1 MSLRLVLSRLWQR
14 QVPVR
19 LQTGMPE
26 CGHACLAMIASFYGK
41 SWSLEELRERFPPPS
56 RGTSV
61 SYLTKMARELGLDA
75 RVFRA
80 EPRHVAEMVLPC
92 VIHWDALHFVV
103 LEACDNGGYR
113 IVDPMVGRVNISSSE
128 FDKRFTGIAVQM
140 VPGAKFLDMH
150 PRKQNALP
158 LLAEGLKG
166 KSRLILSVAVLAL
179 VLEVLGLTSP
189 LLIQAVTDSIIPHND
204 VSLLVILVSFFALA
218 CVLQLGA
225 ALARSSLLIRLG
237 EELTVRWNAIVCS
250 RLLGQPY
257 LFFLQRPI
265 GDIKTRFNSIEEV
278 QRMVTH
284 RFIAG
289 ILDGFTAI
297 FTLAIIV
304 FYSGRLAVLTFSF
317 TAVYGL
323 WRFATLPRLLYATE
337 CRIKA
342 HSAQQSLLNEVLHG
356 VHSIKA
362 NGEETAQL
370 CRYSERTRDSAANT
384 RRTQWLAGSI
394 DEVGQ
399 TIIRMHWI
407 CAVGMGTTLVM
418 SDAIT
423 AGMLVAY
430 ATYAYQFSQR
440 SAKLLDLASEWPMI
454 VLHGARLTDLVRIPD
469 RAGSAL
475 HPFDATRSDFRM
487 TGVCFRYSQ
496 EDPWILDGVSLNVRE
511 GECIAIKGPSGTG
524 KSTLA
529 KILVGLLEPLEG
541 EVYLGG
547 VALRSVRSEDLR
559 AHIACV
565 LQDDQLFSGTIAE
578 NIAFFEPGFSLEDA
592 VEAAKLAQ
600 IHDEIVAMP
609 LRYQTRV
616 IDLGAS
622 LSGGQ
627 RQRLILARALYR
639 KPKIL
644 VLDEASSHLD
654 LANERR
660 INEAISALKITR
672 IIVAHRPDTL
682 AIAERILELKHGA
695 LVEVEHPGRTIVA
708 LHPEGH
714 THARSNNEDE
724 HCRVDG

>member
-1 MSLRLVLSRLWQR
+1 MSLRLLLSRLRWR

-26 CGHACLAMIASFYGK
+26 CGHACLAMIAAFHGK

-61 SYLTKMARELGLDA
+61 SHLTKMARELGLDT

-92 VIHWDALHFVV
+92 VIHWDAMHFVV
-103 LEACDNGGYR
+103 LEACNNGTYR
-113 IVDPMVGRVNISSSE
+113 IVDPLVGRITISSSE
-128 FDKRFTGIAVQM
+128 FDKRFTGIAIQM
-140 VPGAKFLDMH
+140 APGAKFLDMH
-150 PRKQNALP
+150 PQKQNALP
-158 LLAEGLKG
+158 LLAEGLNG
-166 KSRLILSVAVLAL
+166 KSSLILSVAVLAL

-189 LLIQAVTDSIIPHND
+189 LLIQAVTDSIIPQQD
-204 VSLLVILVSFFALA
+204 ASLLAILVGFFALA
-218 CVLQLGA
+218 SLLQLGA
-225 ALARSSLLIRLG
+225 SLARSSLLIRLG

-289 ILDGFTAI
+289 ILDGLTAT

-304 FYSGRLAVLTFSF
+304 FYSGRLAALTLGF
-317 TAVYGL
+317 TVAYGL
-323 WRFATLPRLLYATE
+323 WRFATLPRLLFATE
-337 CRIKA
+337 QRIKA

-370 CRYSERTRDSAANT
+370 CRYSERTRDSAAST

-399 TIIRMHWI
+399 AIIRMHWI
-407 CAVGMGTTLVM
+407 CAVGMAAALVM
-418 SDAIT
+418 SGTMT

-430 ATYAYQFSQR
+430 ATYAYQFSLR

-454 VLHGARLTDLVRIPD
+454 VLHGARLTDLVSAPD
-469 RAGSAL
+469 RNETAL
-475 HPFDATRSDFRM
+475 QPFDATRSDFRV
-487 TGVCFRYSQ
+487 TGVRFRYGQ
-496 EDPWILDGVSLNVRE
+496 EDPWILDGVSLNVRD

-529 KILVGLLEPLEG
+529 KILVGLLDPLEG
-541 EVYLGG
+541 DIHLGG
-547 VALRSVRSEDLR
+547 VALQSLRPADLR

-600 IHDEIVAMP
+600 IHNEIVAMP

-672 IIVAHRPDTL
+672 IIVAHRPETL
-682 AIAERILELKHGA
+682 AIAARILELRNGA
-695 LVEVEHPGRTIVA
+695 LVEVEHQRQNIIE
-708 LHPEGH
+708 LHSED
-714 THARSNNEDE
+714 HARA
-724 HCRVDG
+724 